1 MPPPSLKYRI
11 VHAVQQRALN
21 PPVRFLLGHGLPA
34 PGYVLLETT
43 GRRTGRSRR
52 TPVGD
57 GRVDGVLWIVAE
69 HGERAGYVRNIR
81 ADPRVRV
88 RLRDGWHEGVATVL
102 PDDDARRRQR
112 WLARRRPAT
121 ALNALVVRLMGTA
134 LTTVRVD
141 LAADPVSAA
150 R

>member
-43 GRRTGRSRR
+43 GRRTGRPRR

-57 GRVDGVLWIVAE
+57 GRVGDVLWIVAE
-69 HGERAGYVRNIR
+69 HGERAAYVRNIR
-81 ADPRVRV
+81 ADPHVRV

-102 PDDDARRRQR
+102 LEDDARRRQR